1 MGQRCTDPRVVFAV
15 EALTEILAA
24 DELLERDVRSSA
36 DRWLDTLS
44 SEIRTND
51 PDSLW
56 PD

>member
-51 PDSLW
+51 PD
-56 PD
+56 DGRA